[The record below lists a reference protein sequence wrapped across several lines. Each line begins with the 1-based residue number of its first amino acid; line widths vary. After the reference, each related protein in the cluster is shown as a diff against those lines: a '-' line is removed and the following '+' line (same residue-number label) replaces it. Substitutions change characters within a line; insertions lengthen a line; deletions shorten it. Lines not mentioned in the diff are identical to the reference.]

1 VQDSQGKQALI
12 FSRSADKWVKGKIFA
27 STDEKKV
34 CVTYQI
40 NHECCFKRMQVN
52 SQHLFVKHDPV
63 FVITNRTYHP
73 PLPVVDSI
81 EGKAAFFLKR
91 VKTAIAD
98 TELVGE
104 AVYYHAVWNGWFNR
118 YFFCILTGIGKENL
132 KLQSSR
138 ILKIA
143 T

>member
-1 VQDSQGKQALI
+1 MKEQ
-12 FSRSADKWVKGKIFA
+12 KGDA
-27 STDEKKV
+27 STPTGLGGVSKMEEQKSPADARE
-34 CVTYQI
+34 
-40 NHECCFKRMQVN
+40 
-52 SQHLFVKHDPV
+52 L
-63 FVITNRTYHP
+63 FVITNRTFHP

-81 EGKAAFFLKR
+81 EGNAAFLLKR
-91 VKTAIAD
+91 VKAAIAD

>member
-1 VQDSQGKQALI
+1 
-12 FSRSADKWVKGKIFA
+12 
-27 STDEKKV
+27 
-34 CVTYQI
+34 
-40 NHECCFKRMQVN
+40 MQVN

-63 FVITNRTYHP
+63 FVITNRTFHP

-81 EGKAAFFLKR
+81 EGKAAFLLKR

-118 YFFCILTGIGKENL
+118 YFFCGLTGIGKRKSQAPVITYLKDRNL
-132 KLQSSR
+132 IDTEANWIRPLDRGKRL
-138 ILKIA
+138 A
-143 T
+143 TSNSGYQGYAI